1 MTADSPLG
9 RGMLTGT
16 IKSTSDIDKKDFRSM
31 APRFQEEALAKVS
44 KAATLLLG
52 LLCCCQR
59 ALAFWQESL
68 NKVSHVNG
76 RLSWAGRSL

>member
-16 IKSTSDIDKKDFRSM
+16 IRSTSDIDKKDFRSM
-31 APRFQEEALAKVS
+31 APRFQREALAKVR
-44 KAATLLLG
+44 KAAELQLG

-59 ALAFWQESL
+59 ALGYRQEAL
-68 NKVSHVNG
+68 DKVSHVNG
-76 RLSWAGRSL
+76 NFQLGW